1 MRLILTEDTE
11 ALLEN
16 EDVWRCSECG
26 SCTDAC
32 PMEVPVKDMMGA
44 VRALQRAHGAR
55 ACPERQAAEIATRH
69 LQRHERIDNLTF
81 GVAMAAKGHVPKDV
95 VGAAEAFGSIV
106 TERLRGLARREGSAA
121 PDSSGAAAATAA
133 TATDADPETAPQPF
147 YGGCS
152 LPQDAEAHRL
162 TLGVAASL
170 GVPLVEETAAGCCGH
185 PSRGQVAA
193 KYASGRPVLTAC
205 PACDASLREAQID
218 TTPLW
223 EALVARARRDERA
236 LLTAAPTFVPYVGC
250 LGERDRAL
258 ASLADAAA
266 LAGATVHQSFPSL
279 HGGCCG
285 ALGGMYRGETTTTRR
300 LLDFAAQRQAPV
312 VTTCL
317 LCRDNL
323 RSAARRRR
331 TPVDIHFWPEFFS
344 AAPQN
349 GTQAAGTAT
358 AKGEAR

>member
-1 MRLILTEDTE
+1 
-11 ALLEN
+11 
-16 EDVWRCSECG
+16 
-26 SCTDAC
+26 
-32 PMEVPVKDMMGA
+32 

-69 LQRHERIDNLTF
+69 LQRHDRIDNLTF
-81 GVAMAAKGHVPKDV
+81 GVAMATKGHVPKDV
-95 VGAAEAFGSIV
+95 LGAAGALGTIV
-106 TERLRGLARREGSAA
+106 TERLRGFARREGSAA
-121 PDSSGAAAATAA
+121 PGAAAAPA
-133 TATDADPETAPQPF
+133 TATGAETDVRPETAAPQPF

-162 TLGVAASL
+162 TLAVAASL
-170 GVPLVEETAAGCCGH
+170 GVPLAEETTAGCCGH

-193 KYASGRPVLTAC
+193 KYASKGAVLTAC
-205 PACDASLREAQID
+205 PACDASLRETQIE

-223 EALVARARRDERA
+223 EVLAAHARRDERA
-236 LLTAAPTFVPYVGC
+236 LVAAAPSFVPYVGC

-266 LAGATVHQSFPSL
+266 LAGATAHQSFPSL

-285 ALGGMYRGETTTTRR
+285 ALGGMYRGETATTRR
-300 LLDFAAQRQAPV
+300 LLDFAAQRQAPI

-331 TPVDIHFWPEFFS
+331 QPVDIHFWPEFFT
-344 AAPQN
+344 AAPRN
-349 GTQAAGTAT
+349 GARAQANET

>member
-1 MRLILTEDTE
+1 
-11 ALLEN
+11 
-16 EDVWRCSECG
+16 
-26 SCTDAC
+26 
-32 PMEVPVKDMMGA
+32 MEVPVKDMMGA

-55 ACPERQAAEIATRH
+55 TCPERQAAEIATRH

-95 VGAAEAFGSIV
+95 VGAAEAFGGIV

-133 TATDADPETAPQPF
+133 TATDADAETAPQPF

-170 GVPLVEETAAGCCGH
+170 GVPLAEETAAGCCGH

-193 KYASGRPVLTAC
+193 KYASERPVLTAC

-236 LLTAAPTFVPYVGC
+236 LARRGALV
-250 LGERDRAL
+250 RAL
-258 ASLADAAA
+258 RRLPRRARPRARFARRRGRARRRHRAPVLPLAARRLLRRAGRHVPRRDGHDPPAARLRRAAA
-266 LAGATVHQSFPSL
+266 GARRHHLPAVPRQP
-279 HGGCCG
+279 
-285 ALGGMYRGETTTTRR
+285 ALGGET
-300 LLDFAAQRQAPV
+300 APQ
-312 VTTCL
+312 
-317 LCRDNL
+317 
-323 RSAARRRR
+323 
-331 TPVDIHFWPEFFS
+331 PVDIHFWPEFFT

-349 GTQAAGTAT
+349 GAQAAGTAT